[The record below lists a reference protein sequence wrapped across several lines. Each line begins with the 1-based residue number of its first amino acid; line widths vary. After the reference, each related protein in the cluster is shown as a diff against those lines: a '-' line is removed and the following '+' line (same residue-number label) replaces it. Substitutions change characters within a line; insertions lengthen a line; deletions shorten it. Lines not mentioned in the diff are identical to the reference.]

1 MSLLLENKTTLEYA
15 LNINLYFDD
24 KTEKHVSLKSGDT
37 VVIMYR
43 SNGDKIIKTGVVKSI
58 VPVTIYDTVGDCK
71 YGCSCCETC
80 KSSAMIKL
88 DSSKNHQSEIDNI
101 LSGSILDIDIVEK
114 EPTPSVPSEPEETV

>member
-58 VPVTIYDTVGDCK
+58 VPVAIYDNVGDCK

-80 KSSAMIKL
+80 KSSAIIKL
-88 DSSKNHQSEIDNI
+88 DSSKNHQSDIDNI
-101 LSGSILDIDIVEK
+101 LSGNILDIDIVEK
-114 EPTPSVPSEPEETV
+114 EPTPSVPSEPEEIV